1 MEGICCVYSEWQEK
15 MQRSR
20 ERKVEE
26 SILLEVCITQVNS
39 SSAVIQPGALYLEK
53 MVTNDLLYRSKLLAK
68 KCM

>member
-15 MQRSR
+15 MQRSQ